1 MTLIPDGVLAD
12 LRGITESS
20 MRDTCTVS
28 RRSSTTRVLDT
39 TTGLYNDPAPDEIY
53 DGVCRVRP
61 LPSGRGNAESGGAPL
76 TLRTYAATLL
86 RTAVDVAEGDI
97 LTVTDS
103 DDAQMIGRPLYVISV
118 GFSAEN
124 LHRRLMLEDRQIPN
138 VAGS

>member
-1 MTLIPDGVLAD
+1 MSLLPDGVLAD
-12 LRGITESS
+12 LRDLAESA
-20 MRDTCTVS
+20 MRDTCTIN
-28 RRSSTTRVLDT
+28 RRSATTRTLNT

-61 LPSGRGNAESGGAPL
+61 LPTGRGNAESGGGPL
-76 TLRTYAATLL
+76 TLRTYAATIL
-86 RTAVDVAEGDI
+86 RTSLDVAEGDV

-103 DDAQMIGRPLYVISV
+103 DDAQLVGRPLYVLSV